1 MRTLERHLSHDWV
14 RGTKTWFMEAV
25 KVILESNLFF
35 VTLIFKVFD
44 YFSMK
49 ICILS
54 LCFLLYRRTALL
66 VWIFIIIISC
76 KLDNWSCYF
85 AGRIKFLLNVKK
97 YPGVVNVFSSKRKL
111 NYMTVDSMW
120 RSRLCRFKDNSNYKK
135 KKKCLKKS
143 RKNLLPPPGPL
154 YLYFSWL

>member
-1 MRTLERHLSHDWV
+1 
-14 RGTKTWFMEAV
+14 
-25 KVILESNLFF
+25 
-35 VTLIFKVFD
+35 VFD

-135 KKKCLKKS
+135 KKMPKKIKKKS
-143 RKNLLPPPGPL
+143 SSSSWPIIFVFFMALTRYDNHVYWHFFQQNLVT
-154 YLYFSWL
+154 WLG